1 MKRFNPSQ
9 KVCAIALSLAT
20 AGLCVALPVSAQT
33 SSPLP
38 DSTAPGTTIAPDSD
52 VTTTDDID
60 NETDWGWLGLFGL
73 LGLAGLVRK
82 PQENRRT
89 DTYVD
94 PATTTTTRSDYNR

>member
-20 AGLCVALPVSAQT
+20 AGLCVTLPVSAQT
-33 SSPLP
+33 TSPLP
-38 DSTAPGTTIAPDSD
+38 DSTAPGTTIAPDSN
-52 VTTTDDID
+52 VTADDAD
-60 NETDWGWLGLFGL
+60 DETDWGWLGLFGL

-94 PATTTTTRSDYNR
+94 PVTPTTTRSDYNR